1 MLPLIE
7 DRVGWNP
14 IDVFESLDF
23 IYMPSRD
30 AGAELEQLVEGLGAE
45 PVFAIE
51 RFGTRVAM
59 LRVSPEGPA
68 LLLAEHLEGDRPILI
83 YRVADLEAAIA
94 ELEGRGA
101 ELGPRFEM
109 PYGPGIEVLSRG
121 PQRLAVYELTRPE
134 RGASITGRR
143 DF

>member
-1 MLPLIE
+1 MF
-7 DRVGWNP
+7 DR
-14 IDVFESLDF
+14 LDF

-30 AGAELEQLVEGLGAE
+30 AAADLEHHAERLGAE

-59 LRVSPEGPA
+59 LRLSPEGPA

-83 YRVADLEAAIA
+83 FRVADLEAAIA
-94 ELEGRGA
+94 ELQSRGTV
-101 ELGPRFEM
+101 LGARFEM
-109 PYGPGIEVLSRG
+109 PYGQGIEVLSPG

-134 RGASITGRR
+134 RGESIAGRR

>member
-1 MLPLIE
+1 MF
-7 DRVGWNP
+7 D
-14 IDVFESLDF
+14 SLDF

-30 AGAELEQLVEGLGAE
+30 AAADLEHYAEWLGAE

-59 LRVSPEGPA
+59 LRLSPDGPS
-68 LLLAEHLEGDRPILI
+68 LLLAEHLEGERPILI
-83 YRVADLEAAIA
+83 FRVADLEAAIA

-101 ELGPRFEM
+101 ELGAPFEM
-109 PYGPGIEVLSRG
+109 PYGHGIELHSPG

-134 RGASITGRR
+134 RGESIAGRR
-143 DF
+143 DY